1 MSKAEKIAQFIK
13 EQKQP
18 EYYPGYLLWQASN
31 IWYRNIKNIL
41 KKSDATF
48 TQFVILASLIHL
60 SNNKD
65 HINQKQ
71 IAKHAKLDIMMTSD
85 VLKKLE
91 LKKLV
96 IRYPNPKD
104 KRHNSIKITPK
115 GFNLIMKTFP
125 QVNKADIKFFK
136 ILDDDVKSFTGK
148 LEKLIRTNFDSIY
161 TIDAD

>member
-1 MSKAEKIAQFIK
+1 MSKAEKIARFIK
-13 EQKQP
+13 KQQEP

-41 KKSDATF
+41 KKSDTTF
-48 TQFVILASLIHL
+48 AQFAILSSVIHL
-60 SNNKD
+60 SNDKD
-65 HINQKQ
+65 EINQKQ
-71 IAKHAKLDIMMTSD
+71 IAQHAKLDVMMTSD

-91 LKKLV
+91 SKKLV

-115 GFNLIMKTFP
+115 GFNLIIKTFP

-136 ILDDDVKSFTGK
+136 ALDDDVNSFTGQ
-148 LEKLIRTNFDSIY
+148 LGKLIRTNFDSIY
-161 TIDAD
+161 TMDDD